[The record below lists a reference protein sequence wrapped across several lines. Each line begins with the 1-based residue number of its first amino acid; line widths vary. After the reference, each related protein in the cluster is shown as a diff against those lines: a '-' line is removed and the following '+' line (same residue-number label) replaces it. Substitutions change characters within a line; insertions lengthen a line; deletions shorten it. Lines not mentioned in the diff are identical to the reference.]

1 MRNLLLTAAA
11 ALSLVLGASAQ
22 SIQGEYIE
30 SRNADVY
37 TGQCFANG
45 EVNLV
50 GDTAVLGWN
59 IERGSWDGVKLDGLA
74 VAAAVKAKATLGDP
88 YANPYPAQSVLIV
101 DDRATPEQREA
112 LVAFAKHAGGEL
124 LKNVVRTEYA
134 PVVFDMPQN
143 HHQHGRAIMRAG
155 TLATVATRPIGGN
168 DHLCGNEVT
177 FYPPLTK
184 LSHAVPAVAL
194 TDEFNGQ
201 GLGTDWSLHDKR
213 SAFLGRFELGENMT
227 AEVHHQH

>member
-1 MRNLLLTAAA
+1 MRNLLLTAVAA
-11 ALSLVLGASAQ
+11 VSLVLGANAQ

-74 VAAAVKAKATLGDP
+74 VAAAVKARATLGDP
-88 YANPYPAQSVLIV
+88 YANPYPAQAVLIV
-101 DDRATPEQREA
+101 DDKATREQRHA
-112 LVAFAKHAGGEL
+112 LVEFAKHAGGEL

-143 HHQHGRAIMRAG
+143 EHQHGRAIMRAG
-155 TLATVATRPIGGN
+155 SLATITTRPIGGN

-194 TDEFNGQ
+194 TDEFKGQ

-227 AEVHHQH
+227 AEVHQH

>member
-1 MRNLLLTAAA
+1 MRNLLLTVAAV
-11 ALSLVLGASAQ
+11 LSLVLGASAQ

-88 YANPYPAQSVLIV
+88 YANPYPAQAVLIV
-101 DDRATPEQREA
+101 DDKATPEQREA
-112 LVAFAKHAGGEL
+112 LIAFAKHTGGEL

-143 HHQHGRAIMRAG
+143 QHQHGRAIMRAG
-155 TLATVATRPIGGN
+155 SLATVATRPIGGN

-194 TDEFNGQ
+194 TDEFQGQ

-227 AEVHHQH
+227 AEVHQH